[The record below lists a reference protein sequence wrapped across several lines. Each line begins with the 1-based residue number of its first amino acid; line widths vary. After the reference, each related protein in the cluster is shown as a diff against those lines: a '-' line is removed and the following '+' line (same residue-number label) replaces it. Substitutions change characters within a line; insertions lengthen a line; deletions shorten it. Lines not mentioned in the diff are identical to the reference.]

1 MISETEATERAD
13 AHLVGYPAAV
23 KDAYLEFSRTHEAAL
38 LRPVVLGIL
47 EFHLARP
54 PAQPV
59 GLLPGSTRLVEDLGC
74 DSLTMVDTL
83 FLAESLFSIRL
94 GDDELAKVTTL
105 DELMEHFQQHILRG
119 PQPAA

>member
-1 MISETEATERAD
+1 MISPTEAKERAETNL
-13 AHLVGYPAAV
+13 AGFPPAITE
-23 KDAYLEFSRTHEAAL
+23 AYLDFAGTADPAM

-54 PAQPV
+54 PEEPLIA
-59 GLLPGSTRLVEDLGC
+59 LPGSTRLVEDLGC

-105 DELMEHFQQHILRG
+105 DELMEHFRQHIFSG
-119 PQPAA
+119 GTPAA